1 MTICSDEE
9 FINLWKEHK
18 SPSKIAKIL
27 DIDLRGVYRR
37 RNKIEETRNILLP
50 TKDSKLEERLLET
63 RHSVRRGIEM
73 QNGRVIV
80 FSDAHFMP
88 NDETTAFRALLKC
101 IKEFKPEVIICNGDA
116 FDGSRLS
123 RFPRI
128 NWTATPTVK
137 EELESVKHHLD
148 QIEEASIF
156 KSNLIWTLGNHDS
169 RFETSLSNSSAHNF
183 EGIKGFSLKDHFPLW
198 QSCWSYWINDD
209 TIIKHRF
216 KGGRYAGY
224 NNALSTLGKNII
236 TGHTHVLAV
245 QPLSAYQKTIYGV
258 QTGCLA
264 NVDGDAFVDYT
275 EDGVKDWR
283 SGFVLLTFHDG
294 QLLMPEMIQVW
305 SEAKGQVQFRGK
317 VYNV

>member
-1 MTICSDEE
+1 MVTLGEN
-9 FINLWKEHK
+9 NLEKR
-18 SPSKIAKIL
+18 L
-27 DIDLRGVYRR
+27 G
-37 RNKIEETRNILLP
+37 ETRN
-50 TKDSKLEERLLET
+50 
-63 RHSVRRGIEM
+63 SVRRGIEI

-88 NDETTAFRALLKC
+88 NDNSTAFRALLKC
-101 IKEFKPEVIICNGDA
+101 IKEFKPDVIVCNGDA

-128 NWTATPTVK
+128 NWTETPTVK
-137 EELESVKHHLD
+137 QELEAVKWHLD
-148 QIEEASIF
+148 QIEEASTF
-156 KSNLIWTLGNHDS
+156 KSNLIWCLGNHDS

-183 EGIKGFSLKDHFPLW
+183 EGIEGFSLKDHFPLW
-198 QSCWSYWINDD
+198 QPCWSYWINDD

-224 NNALSTLGKNII
+224 NNAIATLGKHII

-245 QPLSAYQKTIYGV
+245 QPLSAYQKTVYGV

-275 EDGVKDWR
+275 EDGPKDWR
-283 SGFVLLTFHDG
+283 SGFVMLTFHKG
-294 QLLMPEMIQVW
+294 QLLLPEMIQVYDE
-305 SEAKGQVQFRGK
+305 SNGQVQFRGK